1 MTNSDFRRIQESLG
15 LSGRD
20 LAQKLGV
27 TPSSVSHWRE
37 EREIPDYI
45 ARLMTYLQ
53 DEQIRE
59 LKIPLSI
66 EEIIAL
72 SKAAEAKSIT
82 VEALLLDVIRGIIKR
97 PVSYTT
103 DATKAEAAAQPAAEL
118 TAAQVFADAVSC
130 PRSCR
135 FPAPC
140 PASRRID
147 FGPAK
152 KTLHKTLTI
161 PRDVA

>member
-72 SKAAEAKSIT
+72 SKAAEAKGIT

-103 DATKAEAAAQPAAEL
+103 DAKKAEAAA
-118 TAAQVFADAVSC
+118 
-130 PRSCR
+130 
-135 FPAPC
+135 
-140 PASRRID
+140 
-147 FGPAK
+147 PAK
-152 KTLHKTLTI
+152 K
-161 PRDVA
+161 VAEGIIYKGPVSLAKPKKGEP

>member
-1 MTNSDFRRIQESLG
+1 MTNSEFRRIQESLG

-72 SKAAEAKSIT
+72 SKAAEQRGLT
-82 VEALLLDVIRGIIKR
+82 VEALLLQIIRGVIRQ
-97 PVSYTT
+97 PVSYTA
-103 DATKAEAAAQPAAEL
+103 DAKQAEAA
-118 TAAQVFADAVSC
+118 
-130 PRSCR
+130 
-135 FPAPC
+135 
-140 PASRRID
+140 
-147 FGPAK
+147 PAK
-152 KTLHKTLTI
+152 KVAEGIVYKGPTSLAKPHKD
-161 PRDVA
+161 PH